1 MLPTISGLEFP
12 GLELKRPS
20 HHVSV
25 TGALPA
31 TGFPAALRLLRALL
45 QPWEAAL
52 LQTPPCRRVCGHG
65 EPHVVVA
72 ECPQELSAQKERK
85 ATPDIQPW
93 AGIRFGLS
101 QMRERHQQH
110 IPVLRM
116 GRTPLSQAAA
126 CPPVSSQC
134 WCLLPRAK
142 IMGRSHIPQI
152 PGHPAAPSSGGEL
165 EPSTNEREPQLPPD
179 SFPAPSCVELSLG
192 GTRARFQCAPRG
204 TLRSHG
210 PGSWQ
215 GVLAKRVNEE

>member
-12 GLELKRPS
+12 GLELKHPS

-110 IPVLRM
+110 IPVLKM
-116 GRTPLSQAAA
+116 EQNSPLQGS
-126 CPPVSSQC
+126 CLSPSLIPVPVSPPKS
-134 WCLLPRAK
+134 K
-142 IMGRSHIPQI
+142 DHGEIPHPTD
-152 PGHPAAPSSGGEL
+152 PGTPSS
-165 EPSTNEREPQLPPD
+165 PQLW
-179 SFPAPSCVELSLG
+179 E
-192 GTRARFQCAPRG
+192 
-204 TLRSHG
+204 
-210 PGSWQ
+210 
-215 GVLAKRVNEE
+215 